1 MPPMAI
7 DFEAEG
13 LLEGTEGAER
23 DARLRLLEELTED
36 GVTLD
41 ELRQAVE
48 DDRLA
53 LLPLER
59 VLAGEGRRYTVEE
72 VAERAGVGLD
82 ILRRLQQAIG
92 LPTPEPGERAFTEED
107 VESARRLNAFREAG
121 IPEEG
126 LLEISRVIGMAMGQI
141 AATTRDVAGD
151 AILQPG
157 DTELDVGRRF
167 AAAAANLIPTVGP
180 TLQYAFALHLRELI
194 RREAIGRAELATG
207 RLPGAVE
214 VTVAFADMVGFT
226 RLGEGLPADELGGV
240 TGRLSEL
247 AGEVAQPPVR
257 LVKLIGD
264 AVMLVSPETDALLDA
279 TLSLVEA
286 AEGEGDEFPALRA
299 GVARGTAL
307 PRGGDWY
314 GHPVNL
320 ASRITEVARPGSVLC
335 SPEVRDTAGEVFEWS
350 NAGSRRLK
358 GIRHSVGLSRAR
370 RAELTDS

>member
-1 MPPMAI
+1 MAI

-13 LLEGTEGAER
+13 LLQGTEGAER
-23 DARLRLLEELTED
+23 EARLRLLEELTED
-36 GVTLD
+36 GVALD

-53 LLPLER
+53 LLPLEK
-59 VLAGEGRRYTVEE
+59 VLEGEGRRYTVEE
-72 VAERAGVGLD
+72 VAELAD
-82 ILRRLQQAIG
+82 IDVDLLRRLQQALG
-92 LPTPEPGERAFTEED
+92 FPAPEPGERAFTDED
-107 VESARRLNAFREAG
+107 VSSAKRMKAFRDAG
-121 IPEEG
+121 IPEDG
-126 LLEISRVIGMAMGQI
+126 LLEVSRVIGMAMGQI
-141 AATTRDVAGD
+141 AATNRDVVGNAM
-151 AILQPG
+151 LQPG

-167 AAAAANLIPTVGP
+167 AAVAKDLIPTVGP
-180 TLQYAFALHLRELI
+180 TLQYALALHLREQI
-194 RREAIGRAELATG
+194 RREAIGRFELATG
-207 RLPGAVE
+207 KLPGAVE
-214 VTVAFADMVGFT
+214 VTVAFADLVGFT

-247 AGEVAQPPVR
+247 AREVAQPPVR

-264 AVMLVSPETDALLDA
+264 AAMLVSPENDPLVDS

-286 AEGEGDEFPALRA
+286 ADEEGEEFPALRA

-335 SPEVRDTAGEVFEWS
+335 SPEAREAAGDRFEWS

-358 GIRHSVGLSRAR
+358 GIRNSVRLSRVR

>member
-1 MPPMAI
+1 MAPVAI
-7 DFEAEG
+7 DFEDEG

-23 DARLRLLEELTED
+23 EARLRLLEELAED
-36 GVTLD
+36 GVPLD
-41 ELRQAVE
+41 ELRRAVDE
-48 DDRLA
+48 DRLA

-59 VLAGEGRRYTVEE
+59 VLEGEGRRHTVEE
-72 VAERAGVGLD
+72 VSELSGVALD
-82 ILRRLQQAIG
+82 LLRRLQQAIG

-121 IPEEG
+121 IPEQG

-167 AAAAANLIPTVGP
+167 AAAAKDLIPTVGP

-194 RREAIGRAELATG
+194 RREAIGRVELATG

-264 AVMLVSPETDALLDA
+264 AAMFVSPETDPVLHA

-286 AEGEGDEFPALRA
+286 AEEEGEGFPALRS

-335 SPEVRDTAGEVFEWS
+335 APEVHDAAGEGYSWS
-350 NAGSRRLK
+350 DAGSRRLK
-358 GIRHSVGLSRAR
+358 GIREPVPLQRAR
-370 RAELTDS
+370 RAA